1 MSIES
6 IRQRLDAATPEP
18 WRVSPRPGTQLVAHW
33 IDDGRQYELFRS
45 DPLDPNEAANVDLVV
60 HAPTDLALLLE
71 VAEAAREAR
80 DSTGVEY
87 ADERLRYAVLQIDR
101 EDWTRLMAALDALE
115 AAE

>member
-6 IRQRLDAATPEP
+6 IRQRLDAATPGP
-18 WRVSPRPGTQLVAHW
+18 
-33 IDDGRQYELFRS
+33 
-45 DPLDPNEAANVDLVV
+45 DLIA

>member
-6 IRQRLDAATPEP
+6 IRQRLDAATPKP

-45 DPLDPNEAANVDLVV
+45 DRADPNEAANVDLVV

-71 VAEAAREAR
+71 VAEAARWLNDAEG
-80 DSTGVEY
+80 DGSLINDY
-87 ADERLRYAVLQIDR
+87 LDRLTV
-101 EDWTRLMAALDALE
+101 ALDALE